1 MVATAEGEGGAFFG
15 ARRSRR
21 LSVSKVLAVVRR
33 EYLERVRT
41 KAFII
46 GTILGPVFMA
56 AIVGAPILLAATE
69 RGGRQRIM
77 VIDHT
82 GVLWPELK
90 AGLAD
95 TLGDGRPRFLL
106 DRVAPEEADFDLLDE
121 WVREKSLD
129 GYLVVPDNVFG
140 GEPARYAA
148 RTVSNL
154 RLIRDLEK
162 SVDNAVLN
170 ERAAREGLDEAVVD
184 RIIRPVGLTTIRL
197 TKEGAR
203 EERGQTFLLTYVMVM
218 LLYVSLLMYGVAT
231 MRSVIEEKSTRM
243 VEILI
248 SSVKPLQLMFGK
260 IAGVA
265 LVGLTQYGI
274 WFLFAAFGLAYI
286 GTALGADIGAVTGLL
301 SPPLLGSF
309 VLFFV
314 LGYLIYASIYAA
326 VGSMVSTEQEA
337 QQLQMPVVMF
347 LVLAIVLLSVVIQAP
362 EGTLATVVSIFP
374 LTAPVLMFARIC
386 LLPPPPLQIAAA
398 TLSCA
403 ITAAGVAWLSGR
415 IYRVGILMYGK
426 PPSLKEVLTWIRYR

>member
-1 MVATAEGEGGAFFG
+1 M
-15 ARRSRR
+15 
-21 LSVSKVLAVVRR
+21 SKVLAVIKR
-33 EYLERVRT
+33 EYLQRVRT
-41 KAFII
+41 KAFVI

-56 AIVGAPILLAATE
+56 AIVGVPILLAATE
-69 RGGRQRIM
+69 RGGQQRIM

-82 GVLWPELK
+82 HVLWPSLK
-90 AGLAD
+90 QGLAD
-95 TLGDGRPRFLL
+95 TLSDGRPRFVL
-106 DRVAPEEADFDLLDE
+106 DQVAPEEADFDVLDA
-121 WVREKSLD
+121 WVRDKSLE
-129 GYLVVPDNVFG
+129 GYLVIPQDVFEG
-140 GEPARYAA
+140 RAAQYAA
-148 RTVSNL
+148 RTVSNF
-154 RLIRDLEK
+154 RLIRAVER
-162 SVDNAVLN
+162 SVDDAVLG
-170 ERAAREGLDEAVVD
+170 ERVRREGLDEGVVE
-184 RIIRPVGLTTIRL
+184 RITRPVGLKTIRL
-197 TKEGAR
+197 TKEGGR

-274 WFLFAAFGLAYI
+274 WFLFAAFGLAYL
-286 GTALGADIGAVTGLL
+286 GTALGADVGAVTSLL
-301 SPPLLGSF
+301 SVPLLGSF

-347 LVLAIVLLSVVIQAP
+347 LIMAIVLLSVVIQAP
-362 EGTLATVVSIFP
+362 ESTLAVVASIFP

-386 LLPPPPLQIAAA
+386 LLPPPPLEIAGAVLA
-398 TLSCA
+398 CLL
-403 ITAAGVAWLSGR
+403 TALGAAWLSGR

-426 PPSLKEVLTWIRYR
+426 PPSLKEALTWVRRA

>member
-1 MVATAEGEGGAFFG
+1 M
-15 ARRSRR
+15 
-21 LSVSKVLAVVRR
+21 SKVLAIVRR

-46 GTILGPVFMA
+46 GTVLGPVFMA
-56 AIVGAPILLAATE
+56 AIVGAPILLAGTE
-69 RGGRQRIM
+69 QGGQQRIM
-77 VIDHT
+77 VIDQT

-90 AGLAD
+90 AGLTD
-95 TLGDGRPRFLL
+95 TLGDGQPRFLL
-106 DRVAPEEADFDLLDE
+106 DRVAPEEADIHLLDQ

-129 GYLVVPDNVFG
+129 GYLVIPDDVFA
-140 GEPARYAA
+140 GESARYAA
-148 RTVSNL
+148 RTVSNF
-154 RLIRDLEK
+154 RLISDVEK
-162 SVDNAVLN
+162 SVDDAVLS
-170 ERAAREGLDEAVVD
+170 ERAKREGLDEAVVE
-184 RIIRPVGLTTIRL
+184 RITRPVGLTTIRL
-197 TKEGAR
+197 TKKGAR
-203 EERGQTFLLTYVMVM
+203 EERGQTLLLTYVMVM

-248 SSVKPLQLMFGK
+248 SSVRPLQLMFGK

-274 WFLFAAFGLAYI
+274 WFLFAAFGLVYI
-286 GTALGADIGAVTGLL
+286 GTALGADVGSVTSLL
-301 SPPLLGSF
+301 SFPLLGSF
-309 VLFFV
+309 VLFFL

-347 LVLAIVLLSVVIQAP
+347 LVLAIVLLSVVVQAP

-386 LLPPPPLQIAAA
+386 LLPPPPLEIAAA
-398 TLSCA
+398 AVLCLLTA
-403 ITAAGVAWLSGR
+403 IGAAWLSGR

-426 PPSLKEVLTWIRYR
+426 PPSLKELLTWVRRA

>member
-1 MVATAEGEGGAFFG
+1 M
-15 ARRSRR
+15 
-21 LSVSKVLAVVRR
+21 SKVLAIIKR
-33 EYLERVRT
+33 EYLQRVRT
-41 KAFII
+41 KAFLI

-69 RGGRQRIM
+69 KGGQQRIM
-77 VIDHT
+77 VIDRT
-82 GVLWPELK
+82 GVLWSELK
-90 AGLAD
+90 EGLRD
-95 TLGDGRPRFLL
+95 TLSDGRPRFIL
-106 DRVAPEEADFDLLDE
+106 DQVAPDEADLAVLDA

-129 GYLVVPDNVFG
+129 GYLVLPEEVFE

-154 RLIRDLEK
+154 RLIRAVEK
-162 SVDNAVLN
+162 SVDDAVLN
-170 ERAAREGLDEAVVD
+170 ERVQREGLDEGVVE
-184 RIIRPVGLTTIRL
+184 RITRPVGLKMIRL
-197 TKEGAR
+197 TKEGGR
-203 EERGQTFLLTYVMVM
+203 EERGQTFILTYVMVM

-248 SSVKPLQLMFGK
+248 SSVRPLQLMFGK
-260 IAGVA
+260 IVGVA

-274 WFLFAAFGLAYI
+274 WFLFATFGLAYI
-286 GTALGADIGAVTGLL
+286 GTALGADVGSVTSLL
-301 SPPLLGSF
+301 SFPLLGSF
-309 VLFFV
+309 VLFFL

-386 LLPPPPLQIAAA
+386 LLPPPPLEIAAA
-398 TLSCA
+398 ALACVA
-403 ITAAGVAWLSGR
+403 TAVGAAWVSGR

-426 PPSLKEVLTWIRYR
+426 PPSLKEVLTWVRHR

>member
-1 MVATAEGEGGAFFG
+1 M
-15 ARRSRR
+15 
-21 LSVSKVLAVVRR
+21 SKVLAVIKR
-33 EYLERVRT
+33 EYLQRVRT
-41 KAFII
+41 KAFVI

-56 AIVGAPILLAATE
+56 AIVGAPILLATTE
-69 RGGRQRIM
+69 RAGQQRMM
-77 VIDHT
+77 VVDET
-82 GVLWPELK
+82 GVLWPVIK
-90 AGLAD
+90 KGLSD
-95 TLGDGRPRFLL
+95 TLSDGRPRFLL
-106 DRVAPEEADFDLLDE
+106 DQVAPEEADLEVLDA

-129 GYLVVPDNVFG
+129 GYLVVPDGVFE

-148 RTVSNL
+148 RTVSNF
-154 RLIRDLEK
+154 RLMRAVER
-162 SVDNAVLN
+162 SVDDAVLS
-170 ERAAREGLDEAVVD
+170 ERVKREGLDEAVVE
-184 RIIRPVGLTTIRL
+184 RITRPVGLKTIRL
-197 TKEGAR
+197 TKEGGR

-248 SSVKPLQLMFGK
+248 SSVRPLQLMFGK

-286 GTALGADIGAVTGLL
+286 GTALGADVGAVTSLL
-301 SPPLLGSF
+301 SLPLLGYF
-309 VLFFV
+309 VLFFM

-362 EGTLATVVSIFP
+362 ESTLATVVSIFP

-386 LLPPPPLQIAAA
+386 LLPPPPLEIAAA
-398 TLSCA
+398 ALSCLL
-403 ITAAGVAWLSGR
+403 TAVGAAWLSGR

-426 PPSLKEVLTWIRYR
+426 PPSLKELFTWVRRA